1 VPSYSDRVE
10 ALGLT
15 FLPAGLELQERQERF
30 APFAAEVEAVPA
42 EERRVPAF
50 SIRFGR
56 IEAPARIASL
66 REAVEHWE
74 PHLLVHDTADLAAPI
89 AAADAGIACVNHGF
103 GIVPATAVIAA
114 AARETGRLWTELG
127 LVPEALGGAFR
138 GTYVDLAPPSLA
150 GGTAA
155 PARRVEP
162 LRPIPVAPPVDE
174 TPPAW
179 LDELPERP
187 TVAVTLGTV
196 WNAPAVFRLL
206 LDALEPL
213 DVNVVATVGRN
224 VDPEALGPHPPNA
237 RVERYVSQALLLPR
251 VHAVV
256 SHGGSGSMLATLA
269 HGLPMLL
276 VPLGAD
282 QFDNAERCVEAG
294 LARRLLPDQLDV
306 DSARAAVAA
315 MLEDDDA
322 RERAGRAAAEIA
334 EMPGPA
340 DVANR
345 LAGDLSPV

>member
-1 VPSYSDRVE
+1 
-10 ALGLT
+10 
-15 FLPAGLELQERQERF
+15 
-30 APFAAEVEAVPA
+30 
-42 EERRVPAF
+42 
-50 SIRFGR
+50 
-56 IEAPARIASL
+56 
-66 REAVEHWE
+66 
-74 PHLLVHDTADLAAPI
+74 
-89 AAADAGIACVNHGF
+89 
-103 GIVPATAVIAA
+103 
-114 AARETGRLWTELG
+114 
-127 LVPEALGGAFR
+127 VPEALGGAFR

-174 TPPAW
+174 TPPTW
-179 LDELPERP
+179 LDQLPERP

-224 VDPEALGPHPPNA
+224 VDPEALAPHPPNA

-334 EMPGPA
+334 EMPGPGE
-340 DVANR
+340 VANR
-345 LAGDLSPV
+345 LAGELAPV